1 MLSYK
6 NMFMNASS
14 RQKAKHNYCYHEEG
28 EGVIISL
35 NIQTVLQTLLSTVP
49 VSILLPFFTA
59 LWAKGSML
67 LLPHAVN
74 RQNIGLGSDYL
85 CSRTCSILMY
95 YIIMIIRVRD

>member
-1 MLSYK
+1 
-6 NMFMNASS
+6 MNASS

-28 EGVIISL
+28 DKHTNCTSNFAEYSSSEHPAAFL
-35 NIQTVLQTLLSTVP
+35 Y
-49 VSILLPFFTA
+49 
-59 LWAKGSML
+59 WAKGSML